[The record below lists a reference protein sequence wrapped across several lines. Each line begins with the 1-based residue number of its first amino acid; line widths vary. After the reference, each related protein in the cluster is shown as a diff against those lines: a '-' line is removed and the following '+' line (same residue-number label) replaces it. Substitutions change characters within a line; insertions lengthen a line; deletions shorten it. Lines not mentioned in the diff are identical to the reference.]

1 MGKLTAV
8 FDLYAASMFMTVVFL
23 VIAVSATGEYLGVV
37 TNGAPDSLITLH
49 KLAKIVEFSFA
60 PFIGVL
66 AGMRSAWCSLRAEKN
81 GGTEFPVSKRDGAAA
96 PIRRTDARYFHR
108 LCRLPGRIFPYPD
121 GA

>member
-8 FDLYAASMFMTVVFL
+8 FDLYAASIFMTVVFL

-60 PFIGVL
+60 PFIGVP
-66 AGMRSAWCSLRAEKN
+66 AGMRSAWCSLRAGKKRRNRIPGCNAGWRGCANPTN
-81 GGTEFPVSKRDGAAA
+81 GCPVFPSAMPFTGEDL
-96 PIRRTDARYFHR
+96 PIS
-108 LCRLPGRIFPYPD
+108 
-121 GA
+121 